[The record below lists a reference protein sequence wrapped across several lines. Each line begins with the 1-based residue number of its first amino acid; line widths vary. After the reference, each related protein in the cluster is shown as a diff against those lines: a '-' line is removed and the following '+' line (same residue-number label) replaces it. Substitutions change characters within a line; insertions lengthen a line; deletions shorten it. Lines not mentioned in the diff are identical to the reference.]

1 MGKTELVRV
10 YGGRYKASLTQHR
23 PKGILRFTQHGIEYV
38 RRRRRDAIGLPVFE
52 RAP

>member
-1 MGKTELVRV
+1 MSGSELVRI
-10 YGGRYKASLTQHR
+10 YGGRYKWSLTQYR
-23 PKGILRFTQHGIEYV
+23 PRGILRFEQYGIRYE